1 MLINN
6 KSSTLLQIF
15 IIQNDKVGFSWRS
28 KKFLEDDHGRNC
40 NILKKVWSI
49 TLKRIKR
56 KK

>member
-6 KSSTLLQIF
+6 KSSTFLQIF

-28 KKFLEDDHGRNC
+28 KKFLKDDHGRNC